1 MRGIIFIIVAAFC
14 LTGCATLPHGSHDKG
29 AGKEMP
35 AALQELAKGR
45 QDAAVVLLEK
55 VVAEPGSKGV
65 TDEALFRLSVL
76 SLGHGEKSRVTS
88 IRYLE
93 RLRREY
99 PDSKWTQ
106 QARPL
111 LDYLKSVGDL
121 VRQNQ
126 NLKSHNISLS
136 KENKELHRS
145 INRLKNLDLQT
156 EHKTE

>member
-1 MRGIIFIIVAAFC
+1 M
-14 LTGCATLPHGSHDKG
+14 
-29 AGKEMP
+29 
-35 AALQELAKGR
+35 
-45 QDAAVVLLEK
+45 LEK

-65 TDEALFRLSVL
+65 TDEALFRLSIL
-76 SLGHGEKSRVTS
+76 TLGPGEKRRTAS

-99 PDSKWTQ
+99 PASKWTE

-111 LDYLKSVGDL
+111 LDYLKGVSDL
-121 VRQNQ
+121 AKQNQ
-126 NLKSHNISLS
+126 NLKTHNLSLS
-136 KENKELHRS
+136 KENKELHRN